1 MILVNNKLIKQ
12 EMFGDKTL
20 KCEIPESIK
29 GSFLGINFFGAGS
42 TSYLITWC
50 YDNDSEL
57 FLLQCIVDEIR
68 DVEPTAFISL
78 KMPYI
83 PNARQDRKVSNRF
96 FTLKTFSKIINKMQ
110 FNEVKVL
117 DPHSDVS
124 TALLDRV
131 TLEVPLIESYQFK
144 VDAIMYPDAGAA
156 KKYTN
161 RIYSKEA
168 NATQSIII
176 GNKKRNAEGRIES
189 YELLGF
195 PDDEEIKSVL
205 IVDDICSFGGTFIAA
220 AKELK
225 SRGVEHIYLLVSHCE
240 ENIFKGQLFDYI
252 DQVYTTDSI
261 LSIDNMSVTVDQDTW
276 DRIKFVKTYREYDKE
291 DDTSKT

>member
-1 MILVNNKLIKQ
+1 MILVNNKLVKQ
-12 EMFGDKTL
+12 EVFGDKTL
-20 KCEIPESIK
+20 KCEIPSTLK
-29 GSFLGINFFGAGS
+29 KSTLDFNFFGAG
-42 TSYLITWC
+42 TKSYHITWC

-68 DVEPTAFISL
+68 DIEPTAMISL

-83 PNARQDRKVSNRF
+83 PNARQDRRVSNRF
-96 FTLKTFSKIINKMQ
+96 FTLKTFCKLINNMQ
-110 FNEVKVL
+110 FESVSVL

-131 TLEVPLIESYQFK
+131 KQEVPLIEAYQFN

-156 KKYTN
+156 KKYSN
-161 RIYSKEA
+161 RIYSKES
-168 NATQSIII
+168 NTTQSTII
-176 GNKKRNAEGRIES
+176 GNKKRNSEGRIES
-189 YELLGF
+189 YELFGF
-195 PDDEEIKSVL
+195 PEDKEIKAVL
-205 IVDDICSFGGTFIAA
+205 IVDDICSYGGTFIAA

-225 SRGVEHIYLLVSHCE
+225 VRGVEHIYLLVSHCE

-261 LSIDNMSVTVDQDTW
+261 LSIDNMSVTVDQGTW

-291 DDTSKT
+291 DDASKT